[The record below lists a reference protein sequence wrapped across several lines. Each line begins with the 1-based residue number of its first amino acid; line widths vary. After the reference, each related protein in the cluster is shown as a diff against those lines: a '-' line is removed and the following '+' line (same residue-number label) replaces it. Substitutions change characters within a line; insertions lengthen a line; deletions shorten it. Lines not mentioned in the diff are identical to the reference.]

1 MVSDFIMI
9 CFIFMNKARAYNK
22 SIIINIQNARKNYK
36 TETRFKIEKIEWSE
50 AKENHITECILTK
63 KPLLSLLK
71 VSLLF
76 LLLVILPSALQ

>member
-1 MVSDFIMI
+1 M
-9 CFIFMNKARAYNK
+9 
-22 SIIINIQNARKNYK
+22 
-36 TETRFKIEKIEWSE
+36 TETGFKIGKIECSE
-50 AKENHITECILTK
+50 TKENHIRECILTK